1 MRRDQLRKQ
10 NMEDLTPEQIRRIM
24 AMGPGESGVT
34 IDGTFYQPHYSSN
47 AQGEAGDGQGGQLLD
62 IYGYDPTKTEVGQQ
76 YGLYGDDGKY
86 QGQGAFK
93 KVKDGDLIAMGLLSA
108 ISMGTLLPGVTAAG
122 AYTPAMYG
130 PLAGTAAAGA
140 SPGVAAVAG
149 DAMMPG
155 ALASTGGLAAPYGS
169 VLPGLEAF
177 VAPAATAETAG
188 AAFNAAKDSQ
198 MANAAINAAGGDALS
213 GYTAALNGGVTA
225 SPVGSSFVD
234 TLKTLA
240 AKALPEG
247 AGMNLKTLAAA
258 LPLIGTLA
266 GGKQAQGTGAGG
278 QPMSAAQQ
286 EYMNRPLSQ
295 WDWTKLQR
303 DAQAAGMG
311 LNEYMAKNWNRMMAG
326 EYNQQPVAKARGGLA
341 SFLGGHA
348 NGRAD
353 TVPAELSDGEYVMD
367 AETVALLGDGN
378 NKAGAQMLD
387 QMRNQLRQH
396 KGEAL
401 ARGQFSP
408 AAKAPLAYMAGEK

>member
-1 MRRDQLRKQ
+1 MAA
-10 NMEDLTPEQIRRIM
+10 DLTPEQIRRIM

-47 AQGEAGDGQGGQLLD
+47 AQGEAGHGQGGQLLD

-108 ISMGTLLPGVTAAG
+108 FGMGMLPGVGAGGAATG
-122 AYTPAMYG
+122 AG
-130 PLAGTAAAGA
+130 VGA

-225 SPVGSSFVD
+225 SPVGTSFVD

-240 AKALPEG
+240 TKALPEG

-341 SFLGGHA
+341 SFLGGPA